1 MMIHLKE
8 LELIFSAWPEL
19 KDCWA
24 MQEWTLVEGGKPHTA
39 LVSKA
44 REEYEE
50 WQNTLET
57 EELIIILSSLS

>member
-1 MMIHLKE
+1 MD
-8 LELIFSAWPEL
+8 LIFTTWREWEAG
-19 KDCWA
+19 WA
-24 MQEWTLVEGGKPHTA
+24 KQDWSGHTA

-44 REEYEE
+44 REEYQE